1 MRRKKWEKVLA
12 ICLLLLVASASYANA
27 GELKENAQIESKLN
41 TIIKNVDREQLE
53 ENALRGYIDTSV
65 PENIRNNIVA
75 EASFTPMND
84 FNEDVVIDIK
94 SAVEKIGEVNIS
106 GTENYDI
113 YAATSVAYE
122 VKEDS
127 WTERKDGAKVTAIV
141 YWIDGPRDNNELY
154 AVEGIWFD
162 NGKVCTNKT
171 MQYGTSDV
179 LGLHFTQGP
188 TTLSFDDDKTD
199 FYIRNSYYR
208 GLTLCCKVSMEIVN
222 VGTLKVTSTSQV
234 LT

>member
-1 MRRKKWEKVLA
+1 MKSGKWRTIIA
-12 ICLLLLVASASYANA
+12 ICLLLLVVSSAFANA
-27 GELKENAQIESKLN
+27 EEIKENRQMKVKANEFIEK
-41 TIIKNVDREQLE
+41 VDKEQLE
-53 ENALRGYIDTSV
+53 KNALRGYIDPDV
-65 PENIRNNIVA
+65 PETIRDSIGA
-75 EASFTPMND
+75 EATFIPAEGFD
-84 FNEDVVIDIK
+84 EKVKIDVK
-94 SAVEKIGEVNIS
+94 SAVEKIGEVPVNS
-106 GTENYDI
+106 KENYNI

-127 WTERKDGAKVTAIV
+127 WTERKNGAKVTAIV
-141 YWIDGPRDNNELY
+141 YWIDVPGDNNELY

-162 NGKVCTNKT
+162 NGYSCTNKM

-188 TTLSFDDDKTD
+188 TTLYFDDDETD
-199 FYIRNSYYR
+199 YYIGNYYYR

-222 VGTLKVTSTSQV
+222 VGTLKATTTSQV